1 MAKNMK
7 QPIDNMDEIEEEK
20 DQIKFNGFYLSLLFL

>member
-7 QPIDNMDEIEEEK
+7 QPIDNIDEIEERK
-20 DQIKFNGFYLSLLFL
+20 NQIKFNGFYLSLLSH